1 MQAKKSTKVLSALA
15 MAAAAAASAQMAH
28 GATLSLFYGA
38 DPSYANSN
46 NGIFVGGGYDPTGGS
61 GNSTGGGTYLTGV
74 VVPVVPVVGGPTTIN
89 MAVGNYLSIAI
100 DAVLT
105 GDPNAAVATKQTGDG
120 FAQPSFL
127 GLSALG
133 MTVASSDATGTKLTP
148 FSTATSPSTTINT
161 LPSYLSTAIINNSLG
176 TNGGIGYNAAPAWTS
191 LTAPGDV
198 QPNLP
203 GFDTSPKSSGGVGLG
218 STSATGGAFPA
229 GGNTS
234 TNAGTSATFPTSVA
248 KAVLEA
254 FGSGNNTSTYAAAT
268 DFLDSLAFKAL
279 AAGTI
284 TLTPAIVGGG
294 TEYWKYNGN
303 ANVGG
308 KTTSTYAAT
317 PFGGS
322 DVINNLP
329 TLVINIVGGGPSGH
343 PIVNYAGAANSSYAP
358 TIGTLTVT
366 GGNGSYTV
374 ASMTGLNGG
383 AGDGIG
389 TTEAVGFNPATDE
402 EVWALDVLV
411 NGSQASPTQLATLVA
426 AINAGDANVGA
437 SAGVVATTTS
447 PSPNPFGSGYNLYL
461 DPQGFSP
468 SFLGLDLTSA
478 NDPLLSGYTFSA
490 IAVVP
495 EPMTLG
501 LLALGG
507 VGLMARRHRRKV

>member
-28 GATLSLFYGA
+28 GATLSLYYGA
-38 DPSYANSN
+38 DASGYANSN
-46 NGIFVGGGYDPTGGS
+46 NGLYVGTAFDSS
-61 GNSTGGGTYLTGV
+61 GTNSNAQSETQSLIGATQVT
-74 VVPVVPVVGGPTTIN
+74 PVVGGPTTIN
-89 MAVGNYLSIAI
+89 MAVGNYLEIAI

-105 GDPNAAVATKQTGDG
+105 GNPNAALGAKQSGDA
-120 FAQPSFL
+120 FVQPSFL

-133 MTVASSDATGTKLTP
+133 MTVSSSDATGTKLTP
-148 FSTATSPSTTINT
+148 FSTQTSASTTINT
-161 LPSYLSTAIINNSLG
+161 LPSYLSTAVINSTTGSNGSL
-176 TNGGIGYNAAPAWTS
+176 GYNAAPAWTA
-191 LTAPGDV
+191 LNAPGDV

-218 STSATGGAFPA
+218 STSPTGGAFPA

-234 TNAGTSATFPTSVA
+234 ANAGTTSSIPTSVA

-254 FGSGNNTSTYAAAT
+254 FGSGTNASTYAAAT

-284 TLTPAIVGGG
+284 TLTPNIVAGG
-294 TEYWKYNGN
+294 TEFWKFNGN
-303 ANVGG
+303 ATVNS

-317 PFGGS
+317 PFGSS

-329 TLVINIVGGGPSGH
+329 TLVVVIAGGASGH
-343 PIVNYAGAANSSYAP
+343 PIVNYAGAANSSYSP

-366 GGNGSYTV
+366 GHNGSYTV
-374 ASMTGLNGG
+374 ASITGINGG
-383 AGDGIG
+383 AGDATG
-389 TTEAVGFNPATDE
+389 TAEAVGFNPASDE
-402 EVWALDVLV
+402 EIYAVDVLV
-411 NGSQASPTQLATLVA
+411 NGGQATAGELSTLVA

-437 SAGVVATTTS
+437 SAGVVATTSS
-447 PSPNPFGSGYNLYL
+447 PVPNPFGSGYNLYL

-468 SFLGLDLTSA
+468 AFLGLDLSST